1 MPKKLYKH
9 IHIREKEK
17 GKEKTNEAKK
27 NAFLVPIGEIK
38 FAASVFRL
46 QSKMGLPKIFGKIK
60 KAKKSID
67 FIKSF
72 LKFVN

>member
-1 MPKKLYKH
+1 MPKKLYTH

-46 QSKMGLPKIFGKIK
+46 QSKMGLPKMFGEIK
-60 KAKKSID
+60 
-67 FIKSF
+67 
-72 LKFVN
+72 